1 MEKEKLGSGMLFKPV
16 NQAGLR
22 ASPTPWPFHF
32 PQTVNSSNHLG
43 LGFLPGVLQRIQ
55 TGTWGEKRGAPRWL
69 AAGARHHPPGV
80 IEVILL
86 RLYGVACW
94 HPKVHRSR

>member
-1 MEKEKLGSGMLFKPV
+1 MEKEKLGSGVLFKPV

-22 ASPTPWPFHF
+22 ASPTLWTFHF

-55 TGTWGEKRGAPRWL
+55 TV
-69 AAGARHHPPGV
+69 PGV
-80 IEVILL
+80 RRGRLPGGRLLEPSIIPQEVIAVILL
-86 RLYGVACW
+86 RL
-94 HPKVHRSR
+94 